1 MPETLLIVLALII
14 AIGVVAIIVLQ
25 LRRQPPAVDPAA
37 EQRLRELNA
46 RLDAMGS
53 WLQNSHTQ
61 LQQTVNTR
69 LDAVTQNLGESMK
82 TSTKNTTDHL
92 QQLHARLAVIDSA
105 QKNITDL
112 ASTVTSLQKVFDN
125 KQRRGAFGQGRM
137 EAIVADGLPQG
148 AYEFQFT
155 LSNNSRPDCCIH
167 MPDNRHL
174 IIDAKFPLEAT
185 TALENAKTDD
195 ERLQATRQLRQNLGK
210 HIDDISGKYLIK
222 GETQDVALCSSRR
235 SRCSPNSTSVRR
247 CGAEGH
253 TARGVI
259 IVSPSLMMLAIQV
272 VQQIQKD
279 AQMREAADQIL
290 QEVGADDRRTWTGS
304 KTASKISRSISATS
318 TSTSSNS
325 SRRPRKIAE
334 VAASKIEALD
344 FDADTPTN
352 ARSCPRA
359 DPQAGSRRIE
369 HDRHARHRAA
379 APIRSSTPPRSTSS
393 RAC

>member
-1 MPETLLIVLALII
+1 MPETLLIVLALVI
-14 AIGVVAIIVLQ
+14 ATGVVAIIVLQ
-25 LRRQPPAVDPAA
+25 LRRQPPTVDPAA
-37 EQRLRELNA
+37 EQRLTELNA

-82 TSTKNTTDHL
+82 TSTKNTTEHL

-112 ASTVTSLQKVFDN
+112 ATTVTSLQKVFDN

-167 MPDNRHL
+167 MPDKRHL
-174 IIDAKFPLEAT
+174 ILDAKFPLEAT

-210 HIDDISGKYLIK
+210 HIDDIAGKYLIK
-222 GETQDVALCSSRR
+222 GETQDVAFMFIPSESMF
-235 SRCSPNSTSVRR
+235 
-247 CGAEGH
+247 AELYDTFDDVLQKGYR
-253 TARGVI
+253 AGVI
-259 IVSPSLMMLAIQV
+259 IVSPSLLMLAIQV

-279 AQMREAADQIL
+279 ARM
-290 QEVGADDRRTWTGS
+290 
-304 KTASKISRSISATS
+304 
-318 TSTSSNS
+318 
-325 SRRPRKIAE
+325 
-334 VAASKIEALD
+334 
-344 FDADTPTN
+344 
-352 ARSCPRA
+352 
-359 DPQAGSRRIE
+359 
-369 HDRHARHRAA
+369 RAA
-379 APIRSSTPPRSTSS
+379 ADKILTEVGLLIEDVQRMRDRVENLDKHFGQANADIKQIVISADKILNRGEKIQDVEFSEEAPDADVIPAPLRKLG
-393 RAC
+393 AGE

>member
-1 MPETLLIVLALII
+1 MPETLLLVIALVI
-14 AIGVVAIIVLQ
+14 AAGVVAIIVLL
-25 LRRQPPAVDPAA
+25 LRPRSPVADPAA
-37 EQRLRELNA
+37 EQRLHELNA
-46 RLDAMGS
+46 NLQAMGQMLAHAQS
-53 WLQNSHTQ
+53 Q
-61 LQQTVNTR
+61 LQQTVHQR

-137 EAIVADGLPQG
+137 EAIIADALPQG

-222 GETQDVALCSSRR
+222 GETQDVAFMFIPSESMFAELYDGFDDVLQKGYR
-235 SRCSPNSTSVRR
+235 S
-247 CGAEGH
+247 
-253 TARGVI
+253 GVI
-259 IVSPSLMMLAIQV
+259 IVSPSLLMLAIQV

-279 AQMREAADQIL
+279 ARMREAADRIL
-290 QEVGADDRRTWTGS
+290 TEVGLLIGDVQRLRDRVENLDKHFGTVN
-304 KTASKISRSISATS
+304 KDIEQIVISADKIL
-318 TSTSSNS
+318 
-325 SRRPRKIAE
+325 SRGEKIQSVE
-334 VAASKIEALD
+334 FNDEAPS
-344 FDADTPTN
+344 A
-352 ARSCPRA
+352 
-359 DPQAGSRRIE
+359 QII
-369 HDRHARHRAA
+369 A
-379 APIRSSTPPRSTSS
+379 APVTRKLG
-393 RAC
+393 AGE

>member
-1 MPETLLIVLALII
+1 MPETLLVVLALVI
-14 AIGVVAIIVLQ
+14 AAGVVAIIVLQ
-25 LRRQPPAVDPAA
+25 LRKQPPAADPAA
-37 EQRLRELNA
+37 EQRLTELNA

-53 WLQNSHTQ
+53 WLQNSHSQ
-61 LQQTVNTR
+61 LQHTVNTR

-82 TSTKNTTDHL
+82 TSTKNTTEHL
-92 QQLHARLAVIDSA
+92 QQLFARLAVIDSA

-167 MPDNRHL
+167 MPDKRHL

-210 HIDDISGKYLIK
+210 HIDDIAGKYLIK
-222 GETQDVALCSSRR
+222 GETQDVAFMFIPSESMF
-235 SRCSPNSTSVRR
+235 
-247 CGAEGH
+247 AELYDGFDDVLQKGYR
-253 TARGVI
+253 AGVI
-259 IVSPSLMMLAIQV
+259 IVSPSLLMLAIQV

-279 AQMREAADQIL
+279 ARM
-290 QEVGADDRRTWTGS
+290 
-304 KTASKISRSISATS
+304 
-318 TSTSSNS
+318 
-325 SRRPRKIAE
+325 
-334 VAASKIEALD
+334 
-344 FDADTPTN
+344 
-352 ARSCPRA
+352 
-359 DPQAGSRRIE
+359 
-369 HDRHARHRAA
+369 RAA
-379 APIRSSTPPRSTSS
+379 ADKILTEVGLLIEDVQRMRDRVENLDKHFGQANADIKQIVISADKILS
-393 RAC
+393 RGEKIQDVEFSEDAPGADVIPAPLRKLGAGE

>member
-1 MPETLLIVLALII
+1 MSQTLLLVIALVI
-14 AIGVVAIIVLQ
+14 AIGLAAVIALL
-25 LRRQPPAVDPAA
+25 LRKPAVNPEA

-69 LDAVTQNLGESMK
+69 LDAVSQNLGESMK

-137 EAIVADGLPQG
+137 EAIVGDGLPQG

-167 MPDNRHL
+167 MPDGRHL

-185 TALENAKTDD
+185 TALESAKTEE
-195 ERLQATRQLRQNLGK
+195 ERTVAMRQLRQNLGK

-222 GETQDVALCSSRR
+222 GETQEVAFMFIPSESMFAELHDEFEDVLQKGYRA
-235 SRCSPNSTSVRR
+235 
-247 CGAEGH
+247 
-253 TARGVI
+253 GVI
-259 IVSPSLMMLAIQV
+259 IVSPSLLMLAIQV

-279 AQMREAADQIL
+279 ARMREAADKIL
-290 QEVGADDRRTWTGS
+290 EEVGLMIGDVQRLKDRVDNLDKHFGTVNKDIEQIVTSADKILSRGE
-304 KTASKISRSISATS
+304 KISHVDFGDA
-318 TSTSSNS
+318 
-325 SRRPRKIAE
+325 AE
-334 VAASKIEALD
+334 
-344 FDADTPTN
+344 
-352 ARSCPRA
+352 
-359 DPQAGSRRIE
+359 AG
-369 HDRHARHRAA
+369 DLLA
-379 APIRSSTPPRSTSS
+379 APIRKLG
-393 RAC
+393 AAE

>member
-1 MPETLLIVLALII
+1 MSQTVLIVLGLII
-14 AIGVVAIIVLQ
+14 AIGVAAIIVML
-25 LRRQPPAVDPAA
+25 LRPRAPASDPAA
-37 EQRLRELNA
+37 EQRLLELNA

-53 WLQNSHTQ
+53 WLQHSHTQ
-61 LQQTVNTR
+61 LQQTVNAR
-69 LDAVTQNLGESMK
+69 LDGVSQHLGESLK
-82 TSTKNTTDHL
+82 TTTKNTTEHL

-137 EAIVADGLPQG
+137 EAIVADALPLG

-167 MPDNRHL
+167 MPDDRHL

-222 GETQDVALCSSRR
+222 GETQDVAFMFIPSESMF
-235 SRCSPNSTSVRR
+235 
-247 CGAEGH
+247 AELYDAFDDVLQRGYR
-253 TARGVI
+253 AGVI
-259 IVSPSLMMLAIQV
+259 IVSPSLLMLAIQV

-279 AQMREAADQIL
+279 ARMREAADKIL
-290 QEVGADDRRTWTGS
+290 
-304 KTASKISRSISATS
+304 K
-318 TSTSSNS
+318 
-325 SRRPRKIAE
+325 E
-334 VAASKIEALD
+334 VALMIEDVQRLKDRVENLDRHFGNVNKDIEQIVTSAEKILSRGEKIQGVD
-344 FDADTPTN
+344 FNEDPPT
-352 ARSCPRA
+352 AQIIPAPMRKL
-359 DPQAGSRRIE
+359 QAGE
-369 HDRHARHRAA
+369 
-379 APIRSSTPPRSTSS
+379 
-393 RAC
+393 